1 MPHVKRAADYMI
13 PVANTLS
20 QTLSA
25 LLEAQVWLL
34 LDEFRHERKEKMSS
48 YPQPSPFLCQ
58 CVPVLM
64 IFDATF
70 GGTEP
75 PASSSAE
82 VKECGVQP
90 VEWP

>member
-1 MPHVKRAADYMI
+1 MPYVKRATDYMI
-13 PVANTLS
+13 PVANTLL

-34 LDEFRHERKEKMSS
+34 LNEFRHERKEKM
-48 YPQPSPFLCQ
+48 YPQSSPLIHQ
-58 CVPVLM
+58 CVPVLI
-64 IFDATF
+64 IFDVIF

-75 PASSSAE
+75 PASSSPE

-90 VEWP
+90 DEWP